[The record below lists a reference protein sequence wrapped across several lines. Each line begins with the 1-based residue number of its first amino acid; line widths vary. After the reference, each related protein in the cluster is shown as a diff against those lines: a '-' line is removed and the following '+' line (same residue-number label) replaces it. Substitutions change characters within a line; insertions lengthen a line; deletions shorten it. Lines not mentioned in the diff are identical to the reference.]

1 MFYLFLSRSI
11 LFFLICNL
19 VLGLGFGY
27 AGKSVYKDVGFPLDC
42 VLFLSSLHNNLY
54 TILYLVVQEHTL
66 STVAQ
71 TSPLACLRTLDSGL
85 AQVVCLHL
93 DPAGLARFPCTRT
106 SKTPVCATLSPSSL
120 LTLVPIPGM
129 TLALN
134 TKSLPNVQVRV
145 RNTLLRQPTVSATP
159 SCLTKQPPL
168 APLQG
173 HKSHEQIPQP
183 KPPLLRKLGG
193 HSMHLSE

>member
-11 LFFLICNL
+11 LFFSICNL

-27 AGKSVYKDVGFPLDC
+27 AGKSVYKNVGFLLDC
-42 VLFLSSLHNNLY
+42 VLFLFSLHNNLY

-71 TSPLACLRTLDSGL
+71 TSPLARLRTLDSGL

-93 DPAGLARFPCTRT
+93 DPAGLPLFPCTRT
-106 SKTPVCATLSPSSL
+106 SKTRVYATLSLSSL
-120 LTLVPIPGM
+120 PTLVPIPGT

-134 TKSLPNVQVRV
+134 TKSPPNVLVRV
-145 RNTLLRQPTVSATP
+145 RNTL
-159 SCLTKQPPL
+159 
-168 APLQG
+168 
-173 HKSHEQIPQP
+173 
-183 KPPLLRKLGG
+183 
-193 HSMHLSE
+193 